1 MSPVDVDVTRQEVQI
16 FDTFR
21 KMFVSRI
28 ASPFD
33 QMLWSYDVLLAAHTY
48 PSVWYSCLAVA
59 AAYGEKALSY
69 SCRAGGDAIW
79 SPNMFILKQYTN
91 ALNHLTSFAN
101 QPLHTVG
108 EQSSFLLSCI
118 LLSGVCRLTNNAY
131 EAVLHAQNGLRLFKQ
146 WKFQIR
152 AAEEAQHAR
161 PVLDHKLI
169 SAIYGSYE
177 SQMLY
182 NWTDSTTA
190 AWPSTIHSL
199 VCSEAPFTTTTEAFT
214 ELLPLF
220 NECYKQRMYR
230 FCPERAPFDAIV
242 KEQEFQEEFIIWKNK
257 FTALQKLPGY
267 QRASTGSLLLRM
279 YSIATELLS
288 VSNSLGDKMDHEA
301 YRNLYET
308 FVRLNEL
315 ALMQEDETALD
326 MGPSTRVFSYSSGIC
341 SVAAAFAHAC
351 RITEIRKTIIRQLRQ
366 YRRQDGVWQS
376 ACVAAIQQ
384 AVLDHDEEIMFDK
397 TFDRTGDCKCVY
409 EEYVCNLHRVAF
421 CPHVR
426 NEGQAIVIRL
436 LTKEDIQ
443 QGRLG
448 REMLV
453 TY

>member
-1 MSPVDVDVTRQEVQI
+1 MDVEVTRQEVQI

-33 QMLWSYDVLLAAHTY
+33 QVLWSYDVLLAAHTY
-48 PSVWYSCLAVA
+48 PSIWYSCLAVA
-59 AAYGEKALSY
+59 AAYGEKPLSF
-69 SCRAGGDAIW
+69 SCRAGGDAIYN
-79 SPNMFILKQYTN
+79 PNTFILKQYTS
-91 ALNHLTSFAN
+91 ALKYLTAFAS

-108 EQSSFLLSCI
+108 EQASFLLSCI

-131 EAVLHAQNGLRLFKQ
+131 EAVLHAQNGSRLFKQ
-146 WKFQIR
+146 WKFQLR
-152 AAEEAQHAR
+152 AAEEAQRAW
-161 PVLDHKLI
+161 PLLDHKLI

-190 AWPSTIHSL
+190 AWPSTTHSL
-199 VCSEAPFTTTTEAFT
+199 ACSEPPFTSTTEAFT

-220 NECYKQRMYR
+220 NENYKQRMYR
-230 FCPERAPFDAIV
+230 FCPERSPSDAV
-242 KEQEFQEEFIIWKNK
+242 LKEAECQWEFNIWKKK
-257 FTALQKLPGY
+257 FAALQKLPGY

-301 YRNLYET
+301 YRSLYET
-308 FVRLNEL
+308 FLKLNEL
-315 ALMQEDETALD
+315 ALIQEDDTATD
-326 MGPSTRVFSYSSGIC
+326 IGPSTKVFSYSSGIC
-341 SVAAAFAHAC
+341 SVAAAVGHVC

-366 YRRQDGVWQS
+366 YKRQDGVWQS
-376 ACVAAIQQ
+376 ACVAAIQE
-384 AVLDHDEEIMFDK
+384 ALLDHDKEIMFDEN
-397 TFDRTGDCKCVY
+397 FDRTGDCRCVY
-409 EEYVCNLHRVAF
+409 GDYVCSLHRVAF

-453 TY
+453 RY